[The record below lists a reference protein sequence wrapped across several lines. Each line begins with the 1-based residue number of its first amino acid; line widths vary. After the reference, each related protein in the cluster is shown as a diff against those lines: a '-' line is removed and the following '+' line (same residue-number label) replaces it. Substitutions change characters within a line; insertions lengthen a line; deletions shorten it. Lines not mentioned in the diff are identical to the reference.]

1 MADSFGLKIG
11 LEGEKEF
18 KKALADIN
26 QSFKVLGSEMKLA
39 TSQFDKNDKSVEA
52 LAARNK
58 VLRKEID
65 EQTTK
70 IDTLRKALQNAA
82 TSFGENDRRT
92 QNWQIQLNSAEAA
105 LNDMNRE
112 LDENEKAIK
121 EGGLRFQKNVYEGII
136 KFLGFEQTFKNSLTG
151 LPIGGAKGG
160 SDFDPAGKSDAEVM
174 RFCQSFMTALYRYI
188 GPDIDVPA
196 GDMGVGGREIG
207 YLYGQYRRLKGVWEN
222 GVLTGKGLSYGG
234 SLIRPEATGYGA
246 IYYLQEVLKHENDT
260 IEGKKI
266 AISGYGNVGWGIMKK
281 AAQLGAAVTYF
292 AGPDGYVHDPDGV
305 ITDEKLNYILEMRA
319 KDPMHCKPYAD
330 KFGCEFV
337 AGEKCWGVKDV
348 DVYMPAAMQNDVR
361 MESAEKIAASGV
373 KYYIEVANMPTTN
386 DALNFLRQQKGII
399 VAPSKAVNAGGVGVS
414 ALEMAQNSERLVWTA
429 EEVDA
434 QLHKMMKTI
443 HKESADAAAEYGLGY
458 DLVAGA
464 NIAGFKKVAEAMME
478 QGCF

>member
-1 MADSFGLKIG
+1 MLKSIY
-11 LEGEKEF
+11 LQQVYS
-18 KKALADIN
+18 D
-26 QSFKVLGSEMKLA
+26 
-39 TSQFDKNDKSVEA
+39 
-52 LAARNK
+52 LAARDPEQK
-58 VLRKEID
+58 EFHQAVREVLESLDLMID
-65 EQTTK
+65 SHPEY
-70 IDTLRKALQNAA
+70 R
-82 TSFGENDRRT
+82 
-92 QNWQIQLNSAEAA
+92 EAA
-105 LNDMNRE
+105 LLERFVEPERVVAFRVPWMDDTGRIRVNRGYRVQF
-112 LDENEKAIK
+112 NSAIGPYK
-121 EGGLRFQKNVYEGII
+121 GGLRFQKNVYEGII

>member
-1 MADSFGLKIG
+1 MAKSGHFVCKQHIRRRSSF
-11 LEGEKEF
+11 
-18 KKALADIN
+18 
-26 QSFKVLGSEMKLA
+26 
-39 TSQFDKNDKSVEA
+39 
-52 LAARNK
+52 
-58 VLRKEID
+58 
-65 EQTTK
+65 
-70 IDTLRKALQNAA
+70 
-82 TSFGENDRRT
+82 
-92 QNWQIQLNSAEAA
+92 NS
-105 LNDMNRE
+105 
-112 LDENEKAIK
+112 
-121 EGGLRFQKNVYEGII
+121 
-136 KFLGFEQTFKNSLTG
+136 S
-151 LPIGGAKGG
+151 
-160 SDFDPAGKSDAEVM
+160 
-174 RFCQSFMTALYRYI
+174 
-188 GPDIDVPA
+188 
-196 GDMGVGGREIG
+196 REIG

-246 IYYLQEVLKHENDT
+246 MYYLQEVLKHENDT
-260 IEGKKI
+260 IEGKRI

-281 AAQLGAAVTYF
+281 AAQLGAKVTYF

-305 ITDEKLNYILEMRA
+305 ITDEKLNFILEMRA

-348 DVYMPAAMQNDVR
+348 DVYMPAAMQNDVK

-429 EEVDA
+429 EEVDH
-434 QLHKMMKTI
+434 QLHKMMENI
-443 HKESADAAAEYGLGY
+443 HKVSAEAAAEYGLGY

>member
-1 MADSFGLKIG
+1 MNAYIERVLAETKAKNANEPEFLQTVEEVLTS
-11 LEGEKEF
+11 LEPVINAHPEYEKACLLERMVEPERTIEF
-18 KKALADIN
+18 RVVWMDDN
-26 QSFKVLGSEMKLA
+26 
-39 TSQFDKNDKSVEA
+39 
-52 LAARNK
+52 
-58 VLRKEID
+58 
-65 EQTTK
+65 
-70 IDTLRKALQNAA
+70 LQYHVNRGYRVQYNAA
-82 TSFGENDRRT
+82 LGPY
-92 QNWQIQLNSAEAA
+92 
-105 LNDMNRE
+105 
-112 LDENEKAIK
+112 K
-121 EGGLRFQKNVYEGII
+121 GGLRFASNVNLSII
-136 KFLGFEQTFKNSLTG
+136 KFLGFEQTFKDALTC

-160 SDFDPAGKSDAEVM
+160 SDFDPAGKSDAEVQ

-222 GVLTGKGLSYGG
+222 GVLTGKGMSYGG

-246 IYYLQEVLKHENDT
+246 VYYLQEVLKHENDT
-260 IEGKKI
+260 IEGKRI

-281 AAQLGAAVTYF
+281 AAMLGAKVTYF

-305 ITDEKLNYILEMRA
+305 ITDEKLNFILEMRA

-330 KFGCEFV
+330 KFGVEFV
-337 AGEKCWGVKDV
+337 PGEKCWGVKDV
-348 DVYMPAAMQNDVR
+348 DVYMPAAMQNDVK

-386 DALNFLRQQKGII
+386 DALNFLREQKHMI

-414 ALEMAQNSERLVWTA
+414 GLEMAQNSERLVWTA

-434 QLHKMMKTI
+434 QLHKMMKDI
-443 HKESADAAAEYGLGY
+443 HKVSAEAAEEYGLGY

-464 NIAGFKKVAEAMME
+464 NIAGFKKVAQAMYE
-478 QGCF
+478 QGVF